1 MTTIQFHIAD
11 FEISYIHIVDGKE
24 ETLSEEE
31 WRDKVI
37 IIKNTTTNRSKH
49 IIIPRSINKY
59 ATFAE
64 EYDNGDIEIILF
76 DGDTTKV
83 LSHNCDR
90 IRITK
95 WNLKDK
101 IEPLRNFMIGKPPSR
116 YNLDFDENI
125 TTQTTDILAE
135 IFDDNY
141 SIIRGNLGKFAE
153 LNYRSVCERL
163 REELI
168 RHYTYTSFMESYTI
182 QLKSD
187 TEIRSIEPSSRLSRD
202 FLDRQKYKKVLKE
215 HNYEWKISNGKPMY
229 LTEPLTYKTKATDTT
244 ITGMVALLF
253 DDINS
258 PRNGNSVYIEASPFI
273 YELNRSQKR
282 RIIYQHQS
290 DILELVDHGYHD
302 RNQIISAF
310 SNKRLKTSD
319 IDKIEVNGKTYSFD
333 QNTFSHKDFNDR
345 ILKDQFTLRDRN
357 IDIPTCLL
365 WRHNNV
371 PVSLQ
376 GPCYETHY
384 QQINKQRPLQNDDTI
399 VRQADVVVESTD
411 PLPFQ
416 HKLSFEDHYNDA
428 LFSQKRSFQDMNDVD
443 ESSDEE
449 DENDDDI
456 YVNTPPPFLK
466 KNVVPKQIEY
476 ECENIENKTKKH
488 DDYTVNKFAKHEKIE
503 SRFGDSWYPGYI
515 AEVSLNTNIY
525 GFQFMDG
532 DYYDERHKDYKGI
545 VDHSKKPPLIDI
557 NSRIDYRMSIICCRR
572 ACSKIRK
579 THYRPHLF
587 HEERFESS
595 FSTQGA
601 DSIPYFPATEMK
613 EMPREQNQNDS
624 DLFYPLFG
632 QVNEGEDEKKKF

>member
-1 MTTIQFHIAD
+1 
-11 FEISYIHIVDGKE
+11 
-24 ETLSEEE
+24 
-31 WRDKVI
+31 
-37 IIKNTTTNRSKH
+37 
-49 IIIPRSINKY
+49 
-59 ATFAE
+59 
-64 EYDNGDIEIILF
+64 
-76 DGDTTKV
+76 
-83 LSHNCDR
+83 
-90 IRITK
+90 
-95 WNLKDK
+95 
-101 IEPLRNFMIGKPPSR
+101 MIGKPPSR

-273 YELNRSQKR
+273 YELNRSKKR

-319 IDKIEVNGKTYSFD
+319 IDKIEVKNVGTYSFN
-333 QNTFSHKDFNDR
+333 QNTFSHKDFNDG

-376 GPCYETHY
+376 GPCYEMHY

-399 VRQADVVVESTD
+399 VRQADVVVGSTD

-466 KNVVPKQIEY
+466 KNVVPKQVEY

-488 DDYTVNKFAKHEKIE
+488 DDYTVNKFAKHEKINCP
-503 SRFGDSWYPGYI
+503 FGDTWYSGYI
-515 AEVSLNTNIY
+515 AEVSLNTDIY

-532 DYYDERHKDYKGI
+532 DYYDEGSDAYEGI
-545 VDHSKKPPLIDI
+545 VGNSINALIDTALIDMNPSSII
-557 NSRIDYRMSIICCRR
+557 NSRIDYRMSIISCRR

-579 THYRPHLF
+579 THYRPYLF
-587 HEERFESS
+587 HEERFDSS

-601 DSIPYFPATEMK
+601 DSIPYFPATETT
-613 EMPREQNQNDS
+613 EFTREQNQNDS
-624 DLFYPLFG
+624 DLFYRLFG
-632 QVNEGEDEKKKF
+632 EDDGGEDNKKKVLKHEHLKNFEIKIVSYDWKKHQENMKKIKHKMGKNYKENASELIGRGTGMNESVMQRIGDL